1 MHITLITPA
10 TKQSRDGNRIS
21 AIRWAKFLRAQ
32 QYQVDINTS
41 YKGNKT
47 RSYRTNER
55 ITASEIRVISST
67 GEQLGI
73 LSIREALIRAEDEGF
88 DLVEVSPDTKPP
100 VCKII
105 DYGKLKYK
113 EQKSKKEAKKK
124 QKTIEIKEI
133 KMRSGIDKHDYN
145 VKLKALER
153 FISGGNKVKVS
164 IRFRWREM
172 EHRNLGFELLK
183 KLTEEVVDFA
193 KVEVSPK
200 SEGRQIMMVFAPVS
214 SK

>member
-1 MHITLITPA
+1 MAL
-10 TKQSRDGNRIS
+10 N
-21 AIRWAKFLRAQ
+21 
-32 QYQVDINTS
+32 YN
-41 YKGNKT
+41 KGNNKT
-47 RSYRTNER
+47 KSYRTNER

-153 FISGGNKVKVS
+153 FIGGGNKVKIS
-164 IRFRWREM
+164 IRFRGREM

-183 KLTEEVVDFA
+183 KLTEEVVNFA

-200 SEGRQIMMVFAPVS
+200 SEGRQIMMVLAPLN